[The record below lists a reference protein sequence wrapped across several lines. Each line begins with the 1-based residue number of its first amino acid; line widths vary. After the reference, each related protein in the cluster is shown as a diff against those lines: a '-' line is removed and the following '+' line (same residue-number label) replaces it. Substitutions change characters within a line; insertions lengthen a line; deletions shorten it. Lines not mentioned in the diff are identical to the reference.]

1 MGVNSVAHPAYYRR
15 QGRFQE
21 PAEAPWQV
29 NAGAGVGSQACV
41 QAVAQVMVSG
51 LGISR
56 VI

>member
-21 PAEAPWQV
+21 PAEALWQV